1 MLNYNHSTAKVTDS
15 VPCISEAKKKKPR
28 SSDQYFK
35 PENVKKLRLL
45 VLKPGS
51 GKKKVDLGGCSRAA
65 KMIQMTVDAD
75 TIVLQKPR
83 EHYQTFLVAKKSTA
97 SNGSTFEPKEL
108 RPGNIEYLSRNP
120 PPERQSFAIASV
132 IMLNLLTQLTC

>member
-28 SSDQYFK
+28 PSDQYFE

-75 TIVLQKPR
+75 AIVPQKPW
-83 EHYQTFLVAKKSTA
+83 EQHQTFLVAKKSTA

-108 RPGNIEYLSRNP
+108 RPENIEYMSRNTP
-120 PPERQSFAIASV
+120 PVRPSFGTASV
-132 IMLNLLTQLTC
+132 IMSFTHAKKD

>member
-28 SSDQYFK
+28 PSDQYFE

-75 TIVLQKPR
+75 AIVPQKPR
-83 EHYQTFLVAKKSTA
+83 EQHQTFLVAKKKHS
-97 SNGSTFEPKEL
+97 K
-108 RPGNIEYLSRNP
+108 
-120 PPERQSFAIASV
+120 
-132 IMLNLLTQLTC
+132 

>member
-15 VPCISEAKKKKPR
+15 VPCISEAKTKKPR
-28 SSDQYFK
+28 PSDQYFE
-35 PENVKKLRLL
+35 PENEKKLRLL

-51 GKKKVDLGGCSRAA
+51 GKKKVVLGGCSRAA

-75 TIVLQKPR
+75 AIVPQKPR
-83 EHYQTFLVAKKSTA
+83 EQHQTFLVAKKSTA

-108 RPGNIEYLSRNP
+108 RPENIEYMSRNP
-120 PPERQSFAIASV
+120 PPVRPSFGIASV
-132 IMLNLLTQLTC
+132 IMSFTHAKKD